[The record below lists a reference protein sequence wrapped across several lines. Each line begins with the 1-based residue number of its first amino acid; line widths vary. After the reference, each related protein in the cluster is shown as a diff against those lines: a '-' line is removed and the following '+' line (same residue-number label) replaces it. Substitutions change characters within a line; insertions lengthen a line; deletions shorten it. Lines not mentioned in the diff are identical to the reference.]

1 MKSETK
7 VFVTKDGDFVLFV
20 RGDEKKLMSYED
32 VVESLAQYKIS
43 KQDKGAIFYEES
55 IGIAYLLKDRYAS
68 NLADVCEKFADI
80 LYPENIPA

>member
-1 MKSETK
+1 MKETK

-32 VVESLAQYKIS
+32 VVEALAQYKIS
-43 KQDKGAIFYEES
+43 EQDTDGIIFYEKRA
-55 IGIAYLLKDRYAS
+55 GVAHLLKDRYAS

-80 LYPENIPA
+80 LYPENIPV